1 MAFRIA
7 GSMALKNALA
17 TARPVLLEPM
27 MRLEVMVPDEM
38 LGEVIA
44 DLTSRRGKI
53 SGMEPTPKGTPIH
66 PTPPP
71 AALRTY
77 APPARPL
84 TKGLG
89 YFTLELQSYEEVP
102 SHESQNV

>member
-17 TARPVLLEPM
+17 GAKPVLLEPM

-44 DLTSRRGKI
+44 DLTSRRGEI
-53 SGMEPTPKGTPIH
+53 FGVEPTSKGTLIH
-66 PTPPP
+66 
-71 AALRTY
+71 AQ
-77 APPARPL
+77 APPAELRPYAPEL
-84 TKGLG
+84 RSLAQGKG
-89 YFTLELQSYEEVP
+89 YFPMELMGD
-102 SHESQNV
+102 HE